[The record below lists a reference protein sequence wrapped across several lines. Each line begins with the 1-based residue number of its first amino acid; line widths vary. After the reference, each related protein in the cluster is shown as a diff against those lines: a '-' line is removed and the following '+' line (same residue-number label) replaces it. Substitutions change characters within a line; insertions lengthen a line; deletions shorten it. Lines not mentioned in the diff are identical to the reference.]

1 MRKFFGILF
10 LFFLINACDDGDVAV
25 QDISFE
31 QVEGLKCNDNGIVYK
46 IKGNEVLILN
56 IPKDSLAFKD
66 DLTIVDK
73 PRIYSINSNTTVT
86 YRAYNSV
93 PTGAN
98 FCGAIPPA
106 TPIVIEEWTAIGGTI
121 EITSTIT
128 KTTDETTKAETITGY
143 NHLVILKNITFKKP
157 NGEQFYEEFRF
168 GNYKTTITPLNF
180 TVFTNNIKKCN
191 NGTSSNLTSN
201 NGLSSLISFD
211 NNPDLIQPILTNG
224 TPRVATISTNNNL
237 YYRVF
242 GGLSQTT
249 DLTCAKTFLSTDTTL
264 QQEWKATTGT
274 VEVTTSPNGAAFI
287 HEVRLKGVKF
297 KKGNSEFYL
306 GDNFLLGKI

>member
-1 MRKFFGILF
+1 MKKFFGILF
-10 LFFLINACDDGDVAV
+10 LLFLINACDDGDVAV

-31 QVEGLKCNDNGIVYK
+31 DVEGLKCNENGIVYK

-66 DLTIVDK
+66 DQTIANK
-73 PRIYSINSNTTVT
+73 PRIYAINSNTTVT

-121 EITSTIT
+121 EITTTIS

-143 NHLVILKNITFKKP
+143 NHLVILKNVTFKKP

-168 GNYKTTITPLNF
+168 GNYKTTITPLSF
-180 TVFTNNIKKCN
+180 TVFTNDIKKCI
-191 NGTSSNLTSN
+191 NGTNLTSN
-201 NGLSSLISFD
+201 NGVISLISFD
-211 NNPDLIQPILTNG
+211 NNSDLIQSILTNG
-224 TPRVATISTNNNL
+224 TPRIATISTANNL

-242 GGLSQTT
+242 VGLSQST
-249 DLTCAKTFLSTDTTL
+249 DLACTKTFLPTDTTL
-264 QQEWKATTGT
+264 QQEWKATSGS
-274 VEVTTSPNGAAFI
+274 VEVTTESIGNAFI
-287 HEVRLKGVKF
+287 HTVRLKGIKL

-306 GDNFLLGKI
+306 GDDFLLGQIEQ